1 MDREEPRCRSN
12 HTPAES
18 ITVRAAE
25 PGDRM
30 ALATLAQLDS
40 AAPIFDA
47 VLVAEQDGRIVAAIT
62 ADGSALADPFR
73 HTPGNHRVHAQRDRR
88 QIFGVVAPLG
98 KSRAVDAGYEPRRRS
113 RRYWRANAAT
123 NAGL

>member
-1 MDREEPRCRSN
+1 MQAKS
-12 HTPAES
+12 TPVES

-25 PGDRM
+25 PGDRL
-30 ALATLAQLDS
+30 ALAALAQLDS
-40 AAPIFDA
+40 TVPLFDA

-73 HTPGNHRVHAQRDRR
+73 HTHGIIEFMRSETAAH
-88 QIFGVVAPLG
+88 IFGTLAPLG
-98 KSRAVDAGYEPRRRS
+98 RSRALDAGYEPRARRS
-113 RRYWRANAAT
+113 RRYWRTKPAT

>member
-1 MDREEPRCRSN
+1 MQTN

-18 ITVRAAE
+18 VTVRAAE

-47 VLVAEQDGRIVAAIT
+47 ILVAEQDGRIVGAIT

-73 HTPGNHRVHAQRDRR
+73 HTQGLIEFMRSETAAQM
-88 QIFGVVAPLG
+88 FGVVAPLG
-98 KSRAVDAGYEPRRRS
+98 KSRAVDAGYEPRRS

>member
-1 MDREEPRCRSN
+1 METN

-18 ITVRAAE
+18 VTVRAAE

-47 VLVAEQDGRIVAAIT
+47 VLVAEQDGRILAAIT
-62 ADGSALADPFR
+62 ADGNALADPFR
-73 HTPGNHRVHAQRDRR
+73 HTQGVLDFMRSDSAAQM
-88 QIFGVVAPLG
+88 FGAIAPLG
-98 KSRAVDAGYEPRRRS
+98 KSRAIDAGYEPRRS

>member
-1 MDREEPRCRSN
+1 MQTT
-12 HTPAES
+12 HTAAES

-40 AAPIFDA
+40 AAPVFDA
-47 VLVAEQDGRIVAAIT
+47 VLVAEQDGCIVAAIT
-62 ADGSALADPFR
+62 SDGSALADPFR
-73 HTPGNHRVHAQRDRR
+73 HTAGIVAFMRSESAVR
-88 QIFGVVAPLG
+88 IFGQVRPLG
-98 KSRAVDAGYEPRRRS
+98 ESRALEGGYEPRPRRS
-113 RRYWRANAAT
+113 RRYWRAKAAT